1 MNRLAVL
8 LTFVLLGCT
17 GPFVRV
23 SAPPSAVP
31 QEAGLTSGSACGM
44 MILGLIPARM
54 TDRTARAY
62 EDAIHQAGSTGLTE
76 TTVTTH
82 WYWAVVGTVHCVD
95 VDGTA
100 TR

>member
-1 MNRLAVL
+1 
-8 LTFVLLGCT
+8 
-17 GPFVRV
+17 
-23 SAPPSAVP
+23 
-31 QEAGLTSGSACGM
+31 
-44 MILGLIPARM
+44 M